1 MEIWA
6 GEERLAE
13 SEHGEDKDSGVWLG
27 SGSAEDVSE
36 RTPVPS
42 VLQQLVEMQT
52 VVVASCCQC
61 KRNAVVSNTHFTQ
74 TLSLSAANT

>member
-27 SGSAEDVSE
+27 SGSADVVSE
-36 RTPVPS
+36 RTLVLS
-42 VLQQLVEMQT
+42 VLQQLVKMQT
-52 VVVASCCQC
+52 FVVATCCQC
-61 KRNAVVSNTHFTQ
+61 QRNAVVSNTHFTQ
-74 TLSLSAANT
+74 TLSIGAANA